1 MSAESVLQ
9 AALLAALRGDATLAA
24 GLNGVFEGAA
34 VKASL
39 PFAELGEVLAVDWG
53 TKTAAGREIRVAVTV
68 RGAGDTGAAV
78 SALAGMVGTVIEAVP
93 RDLAGWRVASV
104 VLLRTRLL
112 RGGPGAWAA
121 VVEYR
126 VRMLAV

>member
-9 AALLAALRGDATLAA
+9 AALLAALRGDAALAA

-34 VKASL
+34 VKASV
-39 PFAELGEVLAVDWG
+39 PFAELGELLAVDWG
-53 TKTAAGREIRVAVTV
+53 TKTAAGREVRVAVTV
-68 RGAGDTGAAV
+68 RGAGDTGAVV
-78 SALAGMVGTVIEAVP
+78 SGLAGAVGAAIEVVP
-93 RDLAGWRVASV
+93 RDLAGWRLASV
-104 VLLRTRLL
+104 VFLRTRLL

-126 VRMLAV
+126 VRMMAV

>member
-9 AALLAALRGDATLAA
+9 AALLAALRGDAALAA
-24 GLNGVFEGAA
+24 GLNGVFEGPA
-34 VKASL
+34 VKASP
-39 PFAELGEVLAVDWG
+39 PFAELGELLSVDWS
-53 TKTAAGREIRVAVTV
+53 TKTAAGRELRVAVTV

-78 SALAGMVGTVIEAVP
+78 AALAGMVGAAIEAVP

-104 VLLRTRLL
+104 ALLRTRLL
-112 RGGPGAWAA
+112 RGAPGVWAA

-126 VRMLAV
+126 VRMMAV

>member
-9 AALLAALRGDATLAA
+9 AAVLTVLRGDAGLTA
-24 GLNGVFEGAA
+24 GLNGVFEGPA
-34 VKASL
+34 VRASL
-39 PFAELGEVLAVDWG
+39 PFAELGELLAVDWG
-53 TKTAAGREIRVAVTV
+53 TKTAAGRELRIAVTV

-78 SALAGMVGTVIEAVP
+78 AALAGAVGAAIERLP
-93 RDLAGWRVASV
+93 RDLSGWRVASV

>member
-9 AALLAALRGDATLAA
+9 AALLAALRGDAALTA
-24 GLNGVFEGAA
+24 GLNGVFEGPA
-34 VKASL
+34 VKASP
-39 PFAELGEVLAVDWG
+39 PFAELGELLSVDWG
-53 TKTAAGREIRVAVTV
+53 TKTVAGRELRVAVTV

-78 SALAGMVGTVIEAVP
+78 AALAGMVGAAIEAVP

-104 VLLRTRLL
+104 ALLRTRLL
-112 RGGPGAWAA
+112 RGAPGVWAA

-126 VRMLAV
+126 VRMMAV